1 MKSVFLFLAL
11 IAITQSSELQELSN
25 TDVEPVVNLDA
36 DKTEVAAA
44 PEHDDIGEGQ
54 FGGGGFGGALLTT
67 GSFTMMAASGGFEEE
82 AFRAPCSSQGRSHR
96 SFFRDEPSRRQGGLA
111 SRLGTEHPFSQSCT
125 VCVPIVLSLLISSD
139 SVTQLSSAH
148 DDKKK

>member
-1 MKSVFLFLAL
+1 MGTKQRMKSVFLFLVL

-54 FGGGGFGGALLTT
+54 FGGGGFEEEEELGESQFGGGGFGGALLTT

-82 AFRAPCSSQGRSHR
+82 EELGESQFGGGGFGGALLTTG
-96 SFFRDEPSRRQGGLA
+96 SF
-111 SRLGTEHPFSQSCT
+111 TMM
-125 VCVPIVLSLLISSD
+125 
-139 SVTQLSSAH
+139 
-148 DDKKK
+148 

>member
-1 MKSVFLFLAL
+1 MGAVVSTQYMGTKQRMKSVFLFLAL

-82 AFRAPCSSQGRSHR
+82 ELGESQ
-96 SFFRDEPSRRQGGLA
+96 FGGGGFGGA
-111 SRLGTEHPFSQSCT
+111 
-125 VCVPIVLSLLISSD
+125 LLTTGS
-139 SVTQLSSAH
+139 
-148 DDKKK
+148 

>member
-1 MKSVFLFLAL
+1 MGQKQRMKSVFLFLAL

-67 GSFTMMAASGGFEEE
+67 GSFTMMAASGGFGEEE
-82 AFRAPCSSQGRSHR
+82 ELGESQFGGGGFGGALLTTG
-96 SFFRDEPSRRQGGLA
+96 SFTMMAASGGF
-111 SRLGTEHPFSQSCT
+111 EE
-125 VCVPIVLSLLISSD
+125 
-139 SVTQLSSAH
+139 
-148 DDKKK
+148 

>member
-25 TDVEPVVNLDA
+25 TDVEPVVNLDV

-82 AFRAPCSSQGRSHR
+82 ESDELGEGQFGGAFGGALLTSA
-96 SFFRDEPSRRQGGLA
+96 SFTMMAA
-111 SRLGTEHPFSQSCT
+111 SG
-125 VCVPIVLSLLISSD
+125 
-139 SVTQLSSAH
+139 
-148 DDKKK
+148 

>member
-1 MKSVFLFLAL
+1 MGQNREMKSVFLFLAL

-54 FGGGGFGGALLTT
+54 FGGGGFGGALLTGSFTMMAASGGFEEEEELGESQFGGGGFGGALLTT
-67 GSFTMMAASGGFEEE
+67 GSFTMMAASGGFEE
-82 AFRAPCSSQGRSHR
+82 
-96 SFFRDEPSRRQGGLA
+96 
-111 SRLGTEHPFSQSCT
+111 
-125 VCVPIVLSLLISSD
+125 
-139 SVTQLSSAH
+139 
-148 DDKKK
+148 

>member
-11 IAITQSSELQELSN
+11 IAITHSSELQELSN

-36 DKTEVAAA
+36 DKAEAADNTEVAVA
-44 PEHDDIGEGQ
+44 PEHDEVGDGQ

-82 AFRAPCSSQGRSHR
+82 EELGESQFGGGGFGGALLTTG
-96 SFFRDEPSRRQGGLA
+96 SFTMMAASGGFEEEEE
-111 SRLGTEHPFSQSCT
+111 LGESQFGG
-125 VCVPIVLSLLISSD
+125 
-139 SVTQLSSAH
+139 
-148 DDKKK
+148 

>member
-1 MKSVFLFLAL
+1 MGTKQRMKSVFLFLAL

-67 GSFTMMAASGGFEEE
+67 GSFTMMAASG
-82 AFRAPCSSQGRSHR
+82 FRGVSVSRSMLVSGKKPSQLFPG
-96 SFFRDEPSRRQGGLA
+96 
-111 SRLGTEHPFSQSCT
+111 
-125 VCVPIVLSLLISSD
+125 
-139 SVTQLSSAH
+139 
-148 DDKKK
+148 